1 MLSTLRVRDR
11 LHAEREEYNTATTE
25 EPMNEYFEYQHTV
38 TPDEIDEQG
47 HANNVAFVAWM
58 QAAAIAHT
66 ESLGWSSEQYKRLG
80 AGWVVRSHTIEYLL
94 PAFAGD
100 KLTVRTW
107 VAAMKKVTSVRR
119 YQIIRLFDR
128 QVLAKAETNWAFV
141 DRKTGKPT
149 RIPPEIVNLYKVAD
163 RDCGTQGSNP

>member
-1 MLSTLRVRDR
+1 
-11 LHAEREEYNTATTE
+11 
-25 EPMNEYFEYQHTV
+25 MNNRFEYHHTV
-38 TPDEIDEQG
+38 TDNEIDEQG

-66 ESLGWSSEQYKRLG
+66 KALGWSSENYKRLG

-100 KLTVRTW
+100 KLIVRTW
-107 VAAMKKVTSVRR
+107 VAAMKKVTSLRR
-119 YQIIRLFDR
+119 YQIIRQFDR

-141 DRKTGKPT
+141 DHKTGKPM
-149 RIPPEIVNLYKVAD
+149 RIPAEIINLYKVIE
-163 RDCGTQGSNP
+163 R